1 MSTKSTLIILIFS
14 FISLLFLET
23 ATAQQKGIFELRNSN
38 SNSAV
43 KSISSKLN
51 LQQDRFN
58 FYELSQKLHTTVYIS
73 NNAVNHVY
81 GEGKIKK
88 ITFND
93 TQSFNLLG
101 ANPYNTVEL
110 ITINVSQ
117 ASDLKTVLNLNK
129 INNLESLKYVFI
141 ICYFEC
147 SAEQIAD
154 FITPIPNIRVFHKIE
169 TPS

>member
-23 ATAQQKGIFELRNSN
+23 ATAQQKGIFELPN

-43 KSISSKLN
+43 QRNSSKLN
-51 LQQDRFN
+51 LQHDRLD

-101 ANPYNTVEL
+101 ANQYNTVEL

>member
-23 ATAQQKGIFELRNSN
+23 ATAQQKGIFELRNSH
-38 SNSAV
+38 SAV

-101 ANPYNTVEL
+101 ANQYNSVEL